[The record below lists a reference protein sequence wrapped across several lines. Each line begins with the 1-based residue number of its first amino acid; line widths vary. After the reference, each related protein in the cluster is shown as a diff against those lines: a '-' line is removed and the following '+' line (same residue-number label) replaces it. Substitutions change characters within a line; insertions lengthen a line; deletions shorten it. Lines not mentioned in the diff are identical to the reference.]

1 MLSKN
6 KIKFINSLALKKNRD
21 ETALF
26 CAEGAKCVG
35 DLFSAFA
42 CHTLIATKEW
52 LAQHLFEAE
61 EVIAVDSVEEI
72 KKISFFKT
80 PSPVFAVF
88 RKPNFALNVQT
99 LENELSLLLDSIQ
112 DPGNL
117 GTIVRIA
124 DWFGIRNIVCCGATA
139 DIFNPKSVQATM
151 GALARVRLH
160 YTEAAS
166 FFEQLKSQKIDL
178 PVYGTFLDGATI
190 YHAPLTPNG
199 IIVMGNEG
207 KGISSDV
214 AAHVSQRLFIPNFP
228 QNEPTSE
235 SLNVAIATGIV
246 CAEFRRRI
254 TTL

>member
-21 ETALF
+21 QAALF

-35 DLFSAFA
+35 DLFATFT

-52 LAQHLFEAE
+52 ITEHAFDAE
-61 EVIAVDSVEEI
+61 EIITVDSVEEI

-88 RKPNFALNVQT
+88 HKPDFSIDFQT
-99 LENELSLLLDSIQ
+99 LRSKLSLLLDSIQ

-151 GALARVRLH
+151 GALSRVQLH
-160 YTEAAS
+160 YIEAAS
-166 FFEQLKSQKIDL
+166 FFEQLKSQASDL
-178 PVYGTFLDGATI
+178 PIYGTFLDGSTI
-190 YHAPLTPNG
+190 YDAPLTNRG

-207 KGISSDV
+207 KGISSEV
-214 AAHVSQRLFIPNFP
+214 ATHINQRLFIPNFP
-228 QNEPTSE
+228 QGEPTSE

-246 CAEFRRRI
+246 CSEFRRRTI
-254 TTL
+254 VL